1 MDDINNVGIPT
12 EEEISD
18 AEEVIKETVDA
29 NSEEVL
35 DNALN
40 DATDEASEEFD
51 NMFGDENLEDI
62 DFTKMFK
69 NLFGGSGPLEEPIL
83 TVEKIN
89 NDVDLP
95 KYAHPGDAGMDVCAS
110 EMVCIRP
117 HDWKLVHT
125 GIKVAVPEGF
135 EMQVR
140 PRSGLALKHGITVLN
155 TPGTID
161 SGYRGEVGV
170 VLMNHSNREFT
181 VKKGD
186 RIAQL
191 VIAPVISV
199 RVVEGEVD
207 KVTERGEGGF
217 GSTGVESKKEETT
230 NDSAGTEEPSK
241 EV

>member
-1 MDDINNVGIPT
+1 MEELNKEVIN
-12 EEEISD
+12 EEELKE
-18 AEEVIKETVDA
+18 AEEVIKKTVDA
-29 NSEEVL
+29 NSEDVL
-35 DNALN
+35 TEEDVEKIS
-40 DATDEASEEFD
+40 DEANEKFD
-51 NMFGDENLEDI
+51 E
-62 DFTKMFK
+62 MFK
-69 NLFGGSGPLEEPIL
+69 DEDFDGELPDFAELFGNLFGGAGGPLEEPIL
-83 TVEKIN
+83 TVEKI
-89 NDVDLP
+89 DKSVELP

-125 GIKVAVPEGF
+125 GIKVAVPDSF

-170 VLMNHSNREFT
+170 ILINHSNKDFT

-191 VIAPVISV
+191 VIAPIISV
-199 RVVEGEVD
+199 RVIEGEVD
-207 KVTERGEGGF
+207 KATERGEGGF
-217 GSTGVESKKEETT
+217 GSTGVNTLKEEVKE
-230 NDSAGTEEPSK
+230 NGDSISS
-241 EV
+241 

>member
-1 MDDINNVGIPT
+1 MDELNKNQVT
-12 EEEISD
+12 EEEMND

-29 NSEEVL
+29 NSQDKITE
-35 DNALN
+35 DDIDQIN
-40 DATDEASEEFD
+40 DEANEEFD
-51 NMFGDENLEDI
+51 
-62 DFTKMFK
+62 KMFDK
-69 NLFGGSGPLEEPIL
+69 GEMPDFSELFGSLFGGGNPLEEPIL

-89 NDVDLP
+89 KEVDLP

-170 VLMNHSNREFT
+170 ILMNHSDRDFT

-199 RVVEGEVD
+199 RVIEGEVD

-217 GSTGVESKKEETT
+217 GSTGVESKKEEPT
-230 NDSAGTEEPSK
+230 NDSGSEE
-241 EV
+241 V

>member
-1 MDDINNVGIPT
+1 MDELNKNQVT
-12 EEEISD
+12 EEEMND

-29 NSEEVL
+29 NSQDKITE
-35 DNALN
+35 DDIDQIN
-40 DATDEASEEFD
+40 DEANEEFD
-51 NMFGDENLEDI
+51 
-62 DFTKMFK
+62 KMFDK
-69 NLFGGSGPLEEPIL
+69 GEMPDFSELFGSLFGGGNLLEEPIL

-89 NDVDLP
+89 KEVDLP

-170 VLMNHSNREFT
+170 ILMNHSDRDFT

-207 KVTERGEGGF
+207 KATERGEGGF
-217 GSTGVESKKEETT
+217 GSTGVNTENDKT
-230 NDSAGTEEPSK
+230 N
-241 EV
+241 